1 MELGNTLKSF
11 TFETN
16 LNSYLLKN
24 NFIILLILISI
35 TFSFSSCNSVKYVP
49 ENDYLVTKNTVIV
62 NDKKTIKTEVTDY
75 IVQRPNQTVLTFPLP
90 LSIYNLSNQ
99 NYETDFD
106 VWKSNNEK
114 RYKRTAAVFSEKQ
127 VRGVREFKWGIHQW
141 LAKTGEPPVILDLA
155 KTKMTVDNLSQ
166 HYFNEGYFNAT
177 VSSEHVPVKKKK
189 TKVNYIVT
197 TGAPYLLDSIKT
209 NVESVVLDS
218 IYTSS
223 INESLIKKG
232 EIYRLSSFSN
242 EQNRITKL
250 FRNSG
255 VYRFNKNA
263 ITFEADSSNH
273 KLDVELLINDSIATV
288 PFRVQKIKKIN
299 IYTDYSFAKKDDQI
313 TDSVTYKGFNF
324 LAFEKLKYNPKYLLN
339 SIFIEPNTLYQDDTR
354 DLTRKNMRDL
364 KNFRTVSI
372 QYTELEND
380 DLEAS
385 IYLTPLK
392 KYSIGFNTELTH
404 SNVRPLST
412 LGKISFQ
419 NRNAFKGAEIFNF
432 SIQGS
437 FIDSKDAAADEG
449 FFDAWELGA
458 DLSLDLPRF
467 LTPFNQD
474 KLVSK
479 SKSPRTTF
487 TLGASLQKNIGLD
500 KQKFTGIIDYTW
512 DSSSK
517 IKHSFQILNAQ
528 YVKNINPDQ
537 YFYVYTYE
545 YGELQE
551 IQEAYFPD
559 YPLTEDNALEFI
571 EDEMTPEFEE
581 TNPDDYQTAKNI
593 ESRYYI
599 ITENAFIPSLAYT
612 FTYNNREGF
621 KDNDF
626 SSFRARIS
634 AAGNITAALTKKK
647 DSNDVKVFINTPI
660 AQFVRVDLEYKK
672 FWEVTLKNTL
682 AFRAFAG
689 VAVPYGNS
697 ETIPFT
703 RSYFIGGPNDLR
715 AWKVYDLGPGSTETG
730 LEYNV
735 GSLKLLTSLE
745 YRYEILNSLKGALF
759 IDAGNIWDI
768 SNSELS
774 TPEGSFTGFESF
786 KEVAVGSGFG
796 LRYDLSFILIRLDLG
811 FKTYEPYISDGT
823 KWFVN
828 YNFGNAVYNFGISY
842 PF

>member
-1 MELGNTLKSF
+1 M
-11 TFETN
+11 
-16 LNSYLLKN
+16 KN

-177 VSSEHVPVKKKK
+177 VTSEHIPVKKKK

-223 INESLIKKG
+223 INKSLIKKG

-288 PFRVQKIKKIN
+288 PFKVQKIKKIN

-419 NRNAFKGAEIFNF
+419 NKNAFKGAEIFKF

-487 TLGASLQKNIGLD
+487 TLGTSLQKNIGLD

-512 DSSSK
+512 DGSSK

-551 IQEAYFPD
+551 IQEDYFPD

-621 KDNDF
+621 NDNDF